1 MAFFRISKSESLCG
15 FVYTWILIQ
24 MFSSFYMVSYIE
36 VCSAL
41 SFYFTGLVSQF
52 KTMPPVLMV
61 QYKYYKYFIFIIW
74 CLWRRSGQLAEQG
87 ACSGYDLKL
96 SRSNADWLSEAEA
109 IYACAVQR
117 CRKQED
123 AVFLL
128 HSTQGNTPHNCC
140 QISAKLNNSIIPHS
154 CTGLATFVCNN
165 QISVEARR
173 VVLSETLSSSIARR
187 LFSLKTIL
195 LIKRGV
201 TVERG
206 SEEHR
211 LLVQLF
217 VPC

>member
-1 MAFFRISKSESLCG
+1 MLYIYPLMCVGRCGSISRAAS
-15 FVYTWILIQ
+15 
-24 MFSSFYMVSYIE
+24 MFQGTMWSFPEAMLTD
-36 VCSAL
+36 C
-41 SFYFTGLVSQF
+41 
-52 KTMPPVLMV
+52 
-61 QYKYYKYFIFIIW
+61 
-74 CLWRRSGQLAEQG
+74 
-87 ACSGYDLKL
+87 L
-96 SRSNADWLSEAEA
+96 SRGYLCM
-109 IYACAVQR
+109 CAVQR

-154 CTGLATFVCNN
+154 CGGLYLCVCNN

-173 VVLSETLSSSIARR
+173 VVLSETLSSSTARR